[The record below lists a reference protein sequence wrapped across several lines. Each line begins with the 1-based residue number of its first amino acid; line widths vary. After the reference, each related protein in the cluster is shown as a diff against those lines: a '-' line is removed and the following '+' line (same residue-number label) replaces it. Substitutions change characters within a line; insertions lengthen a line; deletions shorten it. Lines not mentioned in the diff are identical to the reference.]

1 MIILSCWHS
10 ITRRHPPSATVLSL
24 GFLDMADSDDE
35 VPRTSGKT
43 RSGRIRANP
52 RAPRSHQRA
61 KEAAELI
68 RVKAAVAAIPVCEQ
82 TPLFRVNRRQ
92 RAQLKA
98 SPDAK
103 PNVPNA
109 AILRCSKFAELPLSE
124 LTRDALAAANF
135 DALTPVQRA
144 AIPQALAS
152 RDVLVAAP
160 TGSGKTLAF
169 IVPLVEALWRN
180 RWSVDDRLGAIVL
193 APTRELAIQI
203 FQVLRKV
210 AHFHA
215 LSAGLVIGGKEFE
228 GERTRVGH
236 MNILIATPG
245 RLLHHLDTVADIDC
259 ASLRVLVLDEADR
272 ILDMGFE
279 KTLDAIL
286 EHLPTDRQTMLFS
299 ATQTKSVKAL
309 ARLSLK
315 SPQYISVMSRMNEQN
330 AESENV
336 PESNEKG
343 DFSGENKLST
353 DSQIVGTPSRLSQ
366 SFATVSSH
374 DKLVVLW
381 SFLKTHLRSKIIVFF
396 ATGKQ
401 VRFAFNTFCKLRPGM
416 SLLHM
421 HGSMKQLR
429 RTEMFDAFT
438 KTKNA
443 ALFATDIASRGLD
456 FPNVD
461 WVVQVDCPDDV
472 ETYVHRVGRTARF
485 RSNGRA
491 MLFLGD
497 GKEQEFLERLKEKG
511 LELNKV
517 RINPDRVASITPRIS
532 SAVASSK
539 ELKYLAQRAFLFYLK
554 SVFQQADKE
563 VFDVTEHN
571 YELLSKSFGLAVLPT
586 VTFKGE
592 RKDSNRAAKAKS
604 KTVFGYRPRVQH
616 EGKANAGKRKAV
628 ADEVER
634 DGSGGLIVQE
644 DDDSDADILTVKRV
658 IRPDDSSIPENDAE
672 LKGPTE
678 RKRKRMKLDHV
689 NRMASVNRIVFDE
702 EGNAKRASEIVRD
715 GSADEGDDIC
725 DHDNVDSYA
734 GEVAKRLEATSEMDR
749 TRERDRVRTKHI
761 KQKEKLRKL
770 NKMRKPDADVQT
782 RLIEA
787 SGMQEDSDD
796 DDSANVESDADADA
810 DAELALKIIEARRQ

>member
-1 MIILSCWHS
+1 
-10 ITRRHPPSATVLSL
+10 
-24 GFLDMADSDDE
+24 MADSDDE
-35 VPRTSGKT
+35 VRRTSSKT

-52 RAPRSHQRA
+52 RAPRSHRRA

-68 RVKAAVAAIPVCEQ
+68 RVTAAVAAIPVCEQ

-92 RAQLKA
+92 RAQLKN
-98 SPDAK
+98 SSDDK
-103 PNVPNA
+103 PKIPEA
-109 AILRCSKFAELPLSE
+109 AILRCSRFAELPLSE
-124 LTRDALAAANF
+124 LTRNALAAANF

-144 AIPQALAS
+144 AIPQALAG
-152 RDVLVAAP
+152 RDVLAAAP

-180 RWSVDDRLGAIVL
+180 RWSVDDRLGAVIL

-228 GERTRVGH
+228 GERIRVGN
-236 MNILIATPG
+236 MNILVATPG

-259 ASLRVLVLDEADR
+259 ASLQVLVLDEADR
-272 ILDMGFE
+272 ILDLGFE

-315 SPQYISVMSRMNEQN
+315 SPQYISVMSRIDEPNV
-330 AESENV
+330 ESEDARQPNRKDA
-336 PESNEKG
+336 SLT
-343 DFSGENKLST
+343 DNKLST
-353 DSQIVGTPSRLSQ
+353 ESQIVGTPSRLLQ
-366 SFATVSSH
+366 SFATVASH

-381 SFLKTHLRSKIIVFF
+381 SFLKTHLRAKIIVFF

-429 RTEMFDAFT
+429 RTEVFDAFT
-438 KTKNA
+438 NTKNA

-485 RSNGRA
+485 KSNGRG
-491 MLFLGD
+491 MLFLGE
-497 GKEQEFLERLKEKG
+497 GKELRFLERLKEKG

-532 SAVASSK
+532 SAVASSR

-563 VFDVTEHN
+563 VFDATEHN
-571 YELLSKSFGLAVLPT
+571 YELLSKSFGLAMPPT
-586 VTFKGE
+586 VTFKGDN
-592 RKDSNRAAKAKS
+592 KNRVAKAKS

-616 EGKANAGKRKAV
+616 EGKTDSRKSESAAGENENVSDKPGGRIDD
-628 ADEVER
+628 DE
-634 DGSGGLIVQE
+634 
-644 DDDSDADILTVKRV
+644 DDSDTDILTVKRV
-658 IRPDDSSIPENDAE
+658 IRPDDSSTHGNDKQLEA
-672 LKGPTE
+672 PVE

-702 EGNAKRASEIVRD
+702 EGNARRASEIVK
-715 GSADEGDDIC
+715 E
-725 DHDNVDSYA
+725 HDVEEDRYSGAHENVDSYA
-734 GEVAKRLEATSEMDR
+734 GEVAKRLEASSEVDR
-749 TRERDRVRTKHI
+749 TREQDRVRTKHT
-761 KQKEKLRKL
+761 KEKKKLRKL
-770 NKMRKPDADVQT
+770 NKMRKPDADLQT
-782 RLIEA
+782 RLLEA
-787 SGMQEDSDD
+787 SRVEEDS
-796 DDSANVESDADADA
+796 SDEDKSDEDA
-810 DAELALKIIEARRQ
+810 DAELALKILEARRQ